1 MNKIKEYK
9 RESRSI
15 ELGYEEDIGDDTS
28 LPNLWITIE
37 DPDGAPFINI
47 EGLWLHDKEE
57 VDLLINLLEKAKEYL
72 PDIIKDESKAD
83 NTEVK
88 NAK

>member
-9 RESRSI
+9 RELRSI

-47 EGLWLHDKEE
+47 ESIWLHDKEE
-57 VDLLINLLEKAKEYL
+57 VDSLIRLLEKAKKYL
-72 PDIIKDESKAD
+72 PDIVKDEDKID
-83 NTEVK
+83 NMEVE
-88 NAK
+88 